1 MQFHREKT
9 NTQISHKSLL
19 ESLSKNTWKDMKL
32 KYPRPATKEDK
43 NCFFMIV
50 RPLPDRNCSLFIR
63 HKEYKSQAT
72 SCKYRP
78 CSHSLQQSGHQ
89 YSFSYSAKPA
99 GGFKQLC
106 NRCMSFWMATEE
118 IVFLH
123 CSYFCNCTKNQIS
136 CCSHYRRVF

>member
-9 NTQISHKSLL
+9 STLKSHKSLL

-43 NCFFMIV
+43 NYFFMFA
-50 RPLPDRNCSLFIR
+50 RPHTDRNCSLFIR
-63 HKEYKSQAT
+63 HKGYKSQAT
-72 SCKYRP
+72 SYKYRP
-78 CSHSLQQSGHQ
+78 CSHSLQQSGRQ
-89 YSFSYSAKPA
+89 YSFSHSAKPS
-99 GGFKQLC
+99 GGFKQLH

-123 CSYFCNCTKNQIS
+123 CSYFCNCTKSHNS
-136 CCSHYRRVF
+136 FCSHYLRVF